1 MSNVDAYAA
10 TLASLT
16 GNAFQA
22 EVCARLQSVVLGFQT
37 IPSKPHGDAGLDGFS
52 HVGTQGYCCYGPELK
67 TYRQTRSRRLLELEF
82 KKTVLTCCENSEM
95 ATILPVGKKLMH
107 VDLVVNWFESHRVV
121 GPIHTAF
128 LEYRQ
133 FSKLRYME
141 ANATI
146 AIIGPTEL
154 ANRWSVDELTL
165 VRAQQKIFYQSVQ
178 DTAKTLVI
186 ENPKTFDEKMTLL
199 KDIRP
204 DQLQAINSLV
214 DQFLYK
220 WRMSLAFD
228 IKLNETMPGLHQ
240 TLEASRSRIVTRIA
254 ALMLASSIPWTEL
267 GKAEEIARA
276 VLDAEFGSTYGPMM
290 EDIAAGEVARLIGE
304 CSIGWSRPGGMNA
317 N

>member
-1 MSNVDAYAA
+1 MRSDPCSFADKCKRRNRLGVLRQLTGVRICRTDCTLFEALSALMSNVDAYAT

-22 EVCARLQSVVLGFQT
+22 EVCARLQSAVLGFQT
-37 IPSKPHGDAGLDGFS
+37 IPSKPQGDAGLDGFS

-67 TYRQTRSRRLLELEF
+67 TYRQTRSLEKAIVDKFKSDLRRLLELEF
-82 KKTVLTCCENSEM
+82 KKTVLTCCENAEM

-128 LEYRQ
+128 LEYKQ
-133 FSKLRYME
+133 SSKLRYID
-141 ANATI
+141 ANATV

-228 IKLNETMPGLHQ
+228 IKLNGARQSRRNL
-240 TLEASRSRIVTRIA
+240 ASRV
-254 ALMLASSIPWTEL
+254 
-267 GKAEEIARA
+267 G
-276 VLDAEFGSTYGPMM
+276 
-290 EDIAAGEVARLIGE
+290 
-304 CSIGWSRPGGMNA
+304 C
-317 N
+317 